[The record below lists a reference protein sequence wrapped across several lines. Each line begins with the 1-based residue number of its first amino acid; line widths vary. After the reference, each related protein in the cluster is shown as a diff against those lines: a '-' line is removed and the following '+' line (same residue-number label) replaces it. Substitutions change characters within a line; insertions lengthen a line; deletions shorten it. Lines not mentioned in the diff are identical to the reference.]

1 MKRSSAFAAIAL
13 VVGFSTPALAE
24 LRVKVTPAVVRPGD
38 PVLVTVTGATRAP
51 TGEADGAPLQ
61 FFAAKRGYQAVFA
74 IPLDATPDT
83 IAVEIDRAPRTA
95 KVRIVDVTFPEA
107 DITVD
112 EELAFP
118 DARARERIDADNK
131 AIVGATAGAKGAP
144 RFVLPFRRPPG
155 RVTSRFGEWRTFNE
169 GHRSQHLGFD
179 IAAREGSRIQAIN
192 AGTVVLVRDG
202 FLTGKLVVVAHGGG
216 IASAYF
222 HLSKIAVDEGEVVA
236 RGAELG
242 RVGQTGR
249 TTGPHLHVGVSVP
262 GGWVDPAT
270 FFKLRLAPKRAARR

>member
-1 MKRSSAFAAIAL
+1 
-13 VVGFSTPALAE
+13 
-24 LRVKVTPAVVRPGD
+24 VVRPGD
-38 PVLVTVTGATRAP
+38 PVLVTVTGTTKP
-51 TGEADGAPLQ
+51 PSGEADGTPLH
-61 FFAAKRGYQAVFA
+61 FFPAKRGYQAVFA

-118 DARARERIDADNK
+118 DHRARERIDDDNQ
-131 AIVGATAGAKGAP
+131 AIVDATARAKGAP
-144 RFVLPFRRPPG
+144 QFVLPFRRPPG
-155 RVTSRFGEWRTFNE
+155 RVTSRFGEWRTFNK
-169 GHRSQHLGFD
+169 GHQSQHLGFD
-179 IAAREGSRIQAIN
+179 IAAREGSKVQAIN

-222 HLSKIAVDEGEVVA
+222 HLSKLAVEQGDVVA

-270 FFKLRLAPKRAARR
+270 FFKLRLAPKRGARR